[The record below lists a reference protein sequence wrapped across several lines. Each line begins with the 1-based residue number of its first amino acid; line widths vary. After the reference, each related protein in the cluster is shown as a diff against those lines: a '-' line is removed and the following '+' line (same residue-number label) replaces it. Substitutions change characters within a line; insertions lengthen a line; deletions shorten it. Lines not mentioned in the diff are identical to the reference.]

1 MLRYAS
7 SLVIAAYA
15 EVRLIPQDSRALPA
29 AFLRSRPIFK
39 TFYGVTNSDRTVRII
54 VDTDPLFCYKKAA
67 ARIAGAARRQKNGRR
82 NRFPGNKR
90 TGGRLARKKET
101 DSRARAL
108 LCINASLE
116 KKAKELIILNVSG
129 ISSFA
134 DYFILCSGTSDRQV
148 RAIAAAI
155 QENVKKA
162 GILPLGVEGESGGKW
177 ILLDYDDV
185 IIHVFL
191 ESVRTFY
198 DLERLWS
205 ETPRMAVPDETVS
218 LKALAEGI

>member
-1 MLRYAS
+1 
-7 SLVIAAYA
+7 
-15 EVRLIPQDSRALPA
+15 
-29 AFLRSRPIFK
+29 
-39 TFYGVTNSDRTVRII
+39 
-54 VDTDPLFCYKKAA
+54 
-67 ARIAGAARRQKNGRR
+67 
-82 NRFPGNKR
+82 
-90 TGGRLARKKET
+90 LARKKEN

-108 LCINASLE
+108 LCVNALLE
-116 KKAKELIILNVSG
+116 KKAKAIVILNVSA

-148 RAIAAAI
+148 QAVASSI
-155 QENVKKA
+155 QESLKKA
-162 GILPLGVEGESGGKW
+162 GMLPLGVEGEAGGKW

-205 ETPRMAVPDETVS
+205 ETPRMAVPDETAS
-218 LKALAEGI
+218 LEALAEGM

>member
-1 MLRYAS
+1 M
-7 SLVIAAYA
+7 VI
-15 EVRLIPQDSRALPA
+15 D
-29 AFLRSRPIFK
+29 
-39 TFYGVTNSDRTVRII
+39 TNH
-54 VDTDPLFCYKKAA
+54 LFCYKKVAA
-67 ARIAGAARRQKNGRR
+67 HIAGTAKRQKNGRR

-90 TGGRLARKKET
+90 TGGRLAKKKES
-101 DSRARAL
+101 DSHARAL
-108 LCINASLE
+108 LCVNASLE
-116 KKAKELIILNVSG
+116 KKARELVILNVSV

-148 RAIAAAI
+148 RAIADAI

-162 GILPLGVEGESGGKW
+162 GMLPLGVEGEAGGKW

-191 ESVRTFY
+191 ESVRAFY

-205 ETPRMAVPDETVS
+205 ETPRMAVPNETTS
-218 LKALAEGI
+218 LKALTEGM

>member
-1 MLRYAS
+1 MR
-7 SLVIAAYA
+7 LVYHK
-15 EVRLIPQDSRALPA
+15 R
-29 AFLRSRPIFK
+29 FLF
-39 TFYGVTNSDRTVRII
+39 TTANSEQTVRII
-54 VDTDPLFCYKKAA
+54 VDTNPLFCYKKAA
-67 ARIAGAARRQKNGRR
+67 ARIAGTAKRQKNGRR

-90 TGGRLARKKET
+90 TGGRLARKKES

-108 LCINASLE
+108 LCVNASLE
-116 KKAKELIILNVSG
+116 KKAKELVILNVSE

-148 RAIAAAI
+148 RAIADAI
-155 QENVKKA
+155 QENLKKA
-162 GILPLGVEGESGGKW
+162 GMRPLGVEGEAGGKW

-205 ETPRMAVPDETVS
+205 ETPRMAVPDETAS
-218 LKALAEGI
+218 LKALAEGM